1 MIRVPIRTLASQA
14 KPTTWRPAVKG
25 RGGDLLLVQKR
36 CSKCGV
42 EQATWITTTV
52 CAVCGGSLETLSDK
66 TG

>member
-1 MIRVPIRTLASQA
+1 
-14 KPTTWRPAVKG
+14 VKG